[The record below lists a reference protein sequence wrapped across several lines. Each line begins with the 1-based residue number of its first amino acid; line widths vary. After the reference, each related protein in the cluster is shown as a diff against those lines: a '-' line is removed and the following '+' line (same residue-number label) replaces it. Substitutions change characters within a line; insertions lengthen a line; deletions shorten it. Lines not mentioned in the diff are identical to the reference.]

1 MIWIYLLIII
11 VFSTSAIYFKK
22 VSLSGGIAGG
32 IVTFFILWNNWV
44 NFLLFGL
51 FFILGSIATKWKF
64 EKKLALGIEQE
75 NHGLRTWVN
84 ATANGAT
91 PAIFSLLSLYFI
103 NNEIFTFAVTASIAA
118 AFSDTLSSEL
128 GNVYGSRYVH
138 ITNFKK
144 GNRGEDGVISLEG
157 TLIGFIGSL
166 FFAILF
172 GLITANYAV
181 ILPIAICGFA
191 GNLLDSFLGATLQR
205 KGILNNHTV
214 NFFNSLFAGIL
225 CIIVFTILK

>member
-1 MIWIYLLIII
+1 MIGIYLLITTL
-11 VFSTSAIYFKK
+11 FAASAIYFKK

-51 FFILGSIATKWKF
+51 FFVLGSMATKWKF

-84 ATANGAT
+84 ATANGAA
-91 PAIFSLLSLYFI
+91 PAVFSVLGLYFI
-103 NNEIFTFAVTASIAA
+103 NNEIFTFAATAAIAA

-128 GNVYGSRYVH
+128 GNVYGSKY
-138 ITNFKK
+138 INIINFKK
-144 GNRGEDGVISLEG
+144 GKRGNDGVISLEG
-157 TLIGFIGSL
+157 TLIGFVGSL
-166 FFAILF
+166 FFAVLF
-172 GLITANYAV
+172 GLITSNYFV
-181 ILPIAICGFA
+181 ILPIALCGFA
-191 GNLLDSFLGATLQR
+191 GNLMDSFLGATLQQ
-205 KGILNNHTV
+205 KGILNNHSV

-225 CIIVFTILK
+225 IVVILSC